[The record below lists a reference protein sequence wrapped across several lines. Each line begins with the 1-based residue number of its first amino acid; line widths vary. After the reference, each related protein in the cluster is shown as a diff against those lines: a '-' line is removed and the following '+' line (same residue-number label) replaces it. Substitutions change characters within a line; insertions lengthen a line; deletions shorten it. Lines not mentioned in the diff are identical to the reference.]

1 MRGGASIVAGAAGAL
16 ALAGSMA
23 IGSLAWAAGPNDSA
37 QAGFEHRVDTMKR
50 MGHALYVTIGKVA
63 RGKAELGTDTE
74 AAAETIVSLSA
85 TIPTLFPAGSNIGD
99 SRMKPEIA
107 AAGPRVQELAAG
119 VQHAA
124 QGLAAAVKS
133 GDKAALAAAYK
144 AQDEA
149 CEACHRDFR
158 KPEP

>member
-1 MRGGASIVAGAAGAL
+1 MWVVAIAMLLL
-16 ALAGSMA
+16 APVAE
-23 IGSLAWAAGPNDSA
+23 AAGPDDA
-37 QAGFEHRVDTMKR
+37 QAAFAHRVDTMKR

-63 RGKAELGTDTE
+63 RGKAEFGPETTD
-74 AAAETIVSLSA
+74 AADTIVTLAA
-85 TIPTLFPAGSNIGD
+85 TIPTLFPAGSNVGD
-99 SRMKPEIA
+99 SRAKPEIF
-107 AAGPRVQELAAG
+107 AAGPRVAELAAG
-119 VQHAA
+119 VQQAA
-124 QGLAAAVKS
+124 ANLAAAVKG

>member
-1 MRGGASIVAGAAGAL
+1 MRAGVRIVAGAVGAL
-16 ALAGSMA
+16 LL
-23 IGSLAWAAGPNDSA
+23 IGPPARAAGPDDA
-37 QAGFEHRVDTMKR
+37 PAAFDHRVDTMKR
-50 MGHALYVTIGKVA
+50 MGRALYVTIGKVV
-63 RGKAELGTDTE
+63 RGKAELGPDMVE
-74 AAAETIVSLSA
+74 AAETIVTLSA
-85 TIPTLFPAGSNIGD
+85 TIPTLFPPGSNVGD
-99 SRMKPEIA
+99 SRVRPEIFS
-107 AAGPRVQELAAG
+107 AGPRVEELAAG

-124 QGLAAAVKS
+124 AALAAAVKS